1 MKKHT
6 RKGFTVIELVIVI
19 AVIAIL
25 AVVLIPTFS
34 RVINKAND
42 SAALQEAR
50 GILTNYLA
58 DAAEDGDTINA
69 YIRVGEAGSYKYF
82 KVENGK
88 LDKNAVEAPT
98 TGLIISDAENDGTV
112 ETETATTANT

>member
-1 MKKHT
+1 MKKHN
-6 RKGFTVIELVIVI
+6 RKGFTVIELVVVI

-58 DAAEDGDTINA
+58 DAAEDGESINV

-88 LDKNAVEAPT
+88 LGKEELDEAGP
-98 TGLIISDAENDGTV
+98 GLIIFDTDNDGTV
-112 ETETATTANT
+112 ETETVTTANT